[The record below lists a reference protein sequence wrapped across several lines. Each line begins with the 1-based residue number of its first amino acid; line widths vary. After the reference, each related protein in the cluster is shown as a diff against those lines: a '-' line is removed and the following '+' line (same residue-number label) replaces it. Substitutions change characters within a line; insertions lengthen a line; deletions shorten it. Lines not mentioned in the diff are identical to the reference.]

1 MSRKGMLIGLLLFC
15 SLSTFADGVVYEVS
29 KGKQKLYLAGTIHLL
44 RASDFPLPMEYE
56 QAYQRSS
63 KIVFETDM
71 EKAQS
76 PEFGQRFSQSM
87 LLPNQ
92 QTLKDVLTP
101 QVWSELQAYADKS
114 QYPLSQTMVF
124 SPAMHSILIVLA
136 ESKKMGIGEGVDA
149 FYYKKAKT
157 DNKPLGELESVE
169 DVLSYMQML
178 KTEDPNVTIQS
189 ALKEIDELPN
199 LLTQMIGAW
208 RAGNVEEIQKSLGDK
223 MKEESQITYETLVV
237 KRNQKWLPQ
246 IEAMLKTPE
255 IEFVLVGSLHL
266 SGSDG
271 LLKALIADGYK
282 VNPLNVSNNIK

>member
-1 MSRKGMLIGLLLFC
+1 MSRKSMLIGLLLFC

-149 FYYKKAKT
+149 FYYKKSKT

-178 KTEDPNVTIQS
+178 KTEDPNITIQS
-189 ALKEIDELPN
+189 ALKEIDELPS
-199 LLTQMIGAW
+199 LLIQMIGAW
-208 RAGNVEEIQKSLGDK
+208 RAGNLEEIQKSLGDK
-223 MKEESQITYETLVV
+223 MKEESQITYETLVL

-255 IEFVLVGSLHL
+255 TELVLVGSLHL
-266 SGSDG
+266 SGDDG
-271 LLKALIADGYK
+271 LLKSLKKDGFK
-282 VNPLNVSNNIK
+282 VAEAKFTN